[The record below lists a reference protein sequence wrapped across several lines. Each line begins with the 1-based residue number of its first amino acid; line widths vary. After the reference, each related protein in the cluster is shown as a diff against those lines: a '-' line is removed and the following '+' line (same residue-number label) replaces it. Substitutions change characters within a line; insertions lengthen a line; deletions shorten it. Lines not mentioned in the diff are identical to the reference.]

1 MRIGQGYDVHRLVEG
16 RDLILCGV
24 KVPHEMGLLGHSDAD
39 VALHALDDAMLGAA
53 ALGDIGKH
61 FPDTDMS
68 IKGISSMIITKKVRE
83 LVESKGYKVGNA
95 DITIIC
101 QRPKLLGY
109 IPEMVKNVSEVLGV
123 SQDAINI
130 KATTTEKLG
139 FEGRQEGIS
148 AMAVVLLKE
157 KVGDEV

>member
-1 MRIGQGYDVHRLVEG
+1 
-16 RDLILCGV
+16 
-24 KVPHEMGLLGHSDAD
+24 
-39 VALHALDDAMLGAA
+39 
-53 ALGDIGKH
+53 
-61 FPDTDMS
+61 
-68 IKGISSMIITKKVRE
+68 MIITKKVRE
-83 LVESKGYKVGNA
+83 LVESKGYKVGNV

>member
-1 MRIGQGYDVHRLVEG
+1 MRIGQGYDVHKLVEG